1 MNCPYCEAVIPD
13 YEHRCT
19 RCGRRVTGALPA
31 PRQGSAVPELAPER
45 PPAPPLPKR
54 DQGAARSPHQ
64 QPLFRVIPFETIA
77 PPRKEAPAQARRRPA
92 KREPDPNQGDLGF
105 PVESQ
110 PSPPAAPQP
119 AVQCQAAV
127 AALSSRATAVALD
140 LMFILAALGVFL
152 TVVRVL
158 TGDLPRGRAG
168 LLAGA
173 AVFAL
178 LFLWY
183 KLLACL
189 LGGSSPGAGIVGLS
203 LLRFDGRPASRQRRL
218 LRLAAACLSVL
229 PLGIGLLWAIFD
241 EEHLTFHDHMT
252 ETFTSAAK

>member
-19 RCGRRVTGALPA
+19 RCGRRLTGAPPV
-31 PRQGSAVPELAPER
+31 PRQGSAVPAPAPER
-45 PPAPPLPKR
+45 PPALPLPKR
-54 DQGAARSPHQ
+54 DQGAPRSPHQ

-77 PPRKEAPAQARRRPA
+77 PPRKEVPAQARRRPA
-92 KREPDPNQGDLGF
+92 RREPDPNQGDLGF
-105 PVESQ
+105 PIESQ
-110 PSPPAAPQP
+110 PAPAAAPKP
-119 AVQCQAAV
+119 AVQCKAAV
-127 AALSSRATAVALD
+127 APLSSRATAVALD
-140 LMFILAALGVFL
+140 LVFVLAAFGVFL
-152 TVVRVL
+152 ILVRVL
-158 TGDLPRGRAG
+158 TGDFPRGRAA
-168 LLAGA
+168 LIAGG

-203 LLRFDGRPASRQRRL
+203 LLHFDGRPASRQRRL
-218 LRLAAACLSVL
+218 LRLASACLSVL
-229 PLGIGLLWAIFD
+229 PVGIGLLWAIFD

-252 ETFTSAAK
+252 ETFTSTAK